1 MKVVFLEPGEKACV
15 RDIPHTLE
23 EMQKAVGGYIQ
34 AVYPW
39 EDAEAALV
47 CDEEGL
53 LKKSPFNRKVA
64 PEVFIFGSC
73 FICGLGEEDFTDLPE
88 PLIERFLKQYQFPEL
103 LFKLHGKLYS
113 MPVES

>member
-64 PEVFIFGSC
+64 PRCSSSVPVSFAAWAKRISP
-73 FICGLGEEDFTDLPE
+73 ICPE